1 MLRLAMVLVVCV
13 TLGGCGAS
21 YVQKGAFNAGFSE
34 TQLAPDMYRVAFEG
48 NAFDDQQTVA
58 DYTLLR
64 CAELAQKDGYPYF
77 MVVDSNDLTRSAAY
91 TTPTTANT
99 NYSATATGNRY
110 GATAYG
116 TATTTTY
123 GGQTYNFTYPGASN
137 TIILLREKPADG
149 FAYDAAFL
157 VQSLRG
163 KYGLKP

>member
-1 MLRLAMVLVVCV
+1 MKTVAIFLSVALA
-13 TLGGCGAS
+13 GCGAS

-34 TQLAPDMYRVAFEG
+34 TQLAPDVYRVSFEG
-48 NAFDDQQTVA
+48 NAFDDAQTVA

-77 MVVDSNDLTRSAAY
+77 MVVESSDLTRSAAY
-91 TTPTTANT
+91 TTPTTSNT
-99 NYSATATGNRY
+99 NFSANASGNRY

-137 TIILLREKPADG
+137 TIILLREKPSDG

-157 VQSLRG
+157 VKSLRG
-163 KYGLKP
+163 KYGLDP